1 MLTKQEQIERLQD
14 CIALLEDVDAKQ
26 QAALGASD
34 VTYDNHNRIQDLIF
48 DFQADIDVLT
58 EDEAEYDGQP
68 DEMQEWHDFD
78 PDC

>member
-14 CIALLEDVDAKQ
+14 CIALLEDVDARQ

>member
-48 DFQADIDVLT
+48 DFQADIEVLSGN
-58 EDEAEYDGQP
+58 EYDGQP
-68 DEMQEWHDFD
+68 TEYDEWMSFD